1 MAGIGGRR
9 QMAESDVDVADS
21 GSVCVSGEASQPA
34 KDEVG
39 GRLHLRSSVSSHLQP
54 PESEDGRSLAL
65 LVAALERRID
75 NLAAERAAERS
86 GVDDITAGGSSSR
99 PFAADQPMVRAAARS
114 SVGRDKPAE
123 TWNAALGL
131 ARDEGEFAELNARIA
146 GLEQQLG
153 LALQGREASEEA
165 ARHARI
171 EADALRAERDRR
183 TGEIDALSRSG
194 FWRITAPLRFAVR
207 LASRFKRFVLR
218 GRAPELFDERWYVET
233 YRDVRES
240 GWDPFAHYLRHGV
253 SDGRNPNPLF
263 DTKWYLEQYPDIRV
277 TGVNPLLHYIR
288 HGAAEGRDPNFL
300 FDTDWYVDNNSD
312 VRDSG
317 INPLL
322 HYIRTGARDG
332 RDPSPFFS
340 GAYYLDKLK

>member
-1 MAGIGGRR
+1 MTGVGGRR
-9 QMAESDVDVADS
+9 QMAETGVDAPDN
-21 GSVCVSGEASQPA
+21 GRARVSGEAPPFD
-34 KDEVG
+34 KDEG
-39 GRLHLRSSVSSHLQP
+39 AGRLHMRSTLSSQQLSSE
-54 PESEDGRSLAL
+54 PEKGPSLAQ
-65 LVAALERRID
+65 LVAALEHRIENLAAD
-75 NLAAERAAERS
+75 LAAERRRVDAANAGAPPSRLFAAEE
-86 GVDDITAGGSSSR
+86 
-99 PFAADQPMVRAAARS
+99 PMIRAAARTPLN
-114 SVGRDKPAE
+114 RDKPAE
-123 TWNAALGL
+123 TWSAAFGL
-131 ARDEGEFAELNARIA
+131 ARDDGEFAELNARIA

-183 TGEIDALSRSG
+183 TAELDALSRSG
-194 FWRITAPLRFAVR
+194 FWRFTAPMRFVVR
-207 LASRFKRFVLR
+207 MASRLKRFVIN
-218 GRAPELFDERWYVET
+218 GRAPDLFDEHWYVET

-253 SDGRNPNPLF
+253 ADGRNPNPLF

-277 TGVNPLLHYIR
+277 SGVNPLLHYVR
-288 HGAAEGRDPNFL
+288 HGASEGRDPNFL
-300 FDTDWYVDNNSD
+300 FDSDWYIDNNSD
-312 VRDSG
+312 VRESG

-340 GAYYLDKLK
+340 GAYYLEKLK